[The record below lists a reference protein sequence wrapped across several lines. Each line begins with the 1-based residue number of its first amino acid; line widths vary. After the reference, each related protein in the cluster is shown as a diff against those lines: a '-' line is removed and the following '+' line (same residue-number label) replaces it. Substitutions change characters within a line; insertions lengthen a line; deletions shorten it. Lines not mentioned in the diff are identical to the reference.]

1 MPLARLLLVLAL
13 VLGVQAEAQSSRRAK
28 AKKPA
33 ASKRVP
39 PPAPT
44 AVEPAPLTPTP
55 SPPEP
60 APATVV
66 TPVPSGPRTAVFAA
80 PRQGASSKSAEA
92 LQEELSRLL
101 AAKPDVALVDLAT
114 VFPRPAPASFQEADA
129 LFEEGKGLY
138 DNLDPEAAA
147 GKFLEAVEAYQKFP
161 AELKPEQL
169 AKAFIFLG
177 AAQLLN
183 GEPETGK
190 RSFLRAIS
198 TYPAIQ
204 PDSELFGADVQT
216 AFTDMQQEFSR
227 QPPGTLLVDS
237 VPRGARVTVDG
248 KDVGVTPLPELKLHA
263 GRHPVV
269 ISRPGYQPVIE
280 YPQLSATKNV
290 ELKPQLALLPEMATV
305 VDAVTRATSEQGF
318 NASALPPEVASLG
331 ERLGARYVVLAAVS
345 EKKGRVGAEVQV
357 WDVQTK
363 GRLRGVQLD
372 TRSKKPSDSVEGAA
386 QRIHGFLVGGPL
398 TASPAG
404 APTASSLVK
413 KPWFWAAVVG
423 GAAVVTGGIFYA
435 TQADKGRP
443 GGVISGF
450 PGLGF

>member
-1 MPLARLLLVLAL
+1 M
-13 VLGVQAEAQSSRRAK
+13 
-28 AKKPA
+28 
-33 ASKRVP
+33 
-39 PPAPT
+39 
-44 AVEPAPLTPTP
+44 
-55 SPPEP
+55 
-60 APATVV
+60 
-66 TPVPSGPRTAVFAA
+66 
-80 PRQGASSKSAEA
+80 
-92 LQEELSRLL
+92 EL
-101 AAKPDVALVDLAT
+101 DT

-129 LFEEGKGLY
+129 LFEEGKSLY
-138 DNLDPEAAA
+138 DNLDPEAAS
-147 GKFLEAVEAYQKFP
+147 GKFLEAVEAYQKYP
-161 AELKPEQL
+161 AELKPAKL
-169 AKAFIFLG
+169 AKTFIFLG

-183 GEPETGK
+183 GEPETAK

-204 PDSELFGADVQT
+204 PDSDLFGADVQT

-237 VPRGARVTVDG
+237 TPRGARVTVDG
-248 KDVGVTPLPELKLHA
+248 KEVGVTPLPELKLHA

-280 YPQLSATKNV
+280 YPQLSASKAV
-290 ELKPQLALLPEMATV
+290 ELKPQLVLRPEMAAV
-305 VDAVTRATSEQGF
+305 LDAVARASSEQGF
-318 NASALPPEVASLG
+318 DAATLPPEVATLG

-363 GRLRGVQLD
+363 GRLRGVRLD
-372 TRSKKPSDSVEGAA
+372 ARSRKPSDSVEGAVD
-386 QRIHGFLVGGPL
+386 RIHGFLVGGPL

-404 APTASSLVK
+404 TPSASALIK

-423 GAAVVTGGIFYA
+423 GAAVVTGGILYA